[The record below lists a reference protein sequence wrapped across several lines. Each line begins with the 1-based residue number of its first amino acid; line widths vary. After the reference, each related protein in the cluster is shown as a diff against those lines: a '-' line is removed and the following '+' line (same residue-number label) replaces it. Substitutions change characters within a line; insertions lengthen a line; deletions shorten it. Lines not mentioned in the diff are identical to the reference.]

1 MAAKKS
7 SWWGKERPCSLTLT
21 IEEIPREAE
30 EEIA

>member
-7 SWWGKERPCSLTLT
+7 SWWGKERPRPLTLT